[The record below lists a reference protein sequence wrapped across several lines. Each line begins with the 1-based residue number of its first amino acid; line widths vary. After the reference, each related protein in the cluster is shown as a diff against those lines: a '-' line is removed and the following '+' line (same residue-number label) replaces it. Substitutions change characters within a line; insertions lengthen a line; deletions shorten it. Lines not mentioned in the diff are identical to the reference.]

1 VSRLRRTRRRDDR
14 GAVSAI
20 VAALLAG
27 GVLLGM
33 TAIVVDV
40 GQLYA
45 EREELQSGADAA
57 AMAVA
62 VDCATGA
69 DECTTGG
76 VRITAADRAADNA
89 RDGFA
94 DAASV
99 CGEDGTGPL
108 GRCTNTTVDSLV
120 DCLDVVDETG
130 LKYVEVR
137 TSTRT
142 SGNSTLLPPTFAGAL
157 VPGYQGSTVGAC
169 SRVAWGVPRGGVLG
183 FTISACE
190 WLEATEDGESYAPA
204 PPASVTEADG
214 YERSVI
220 FRDPGGGGGSSCP
233 SGPAGWDAPGLF
245 GWTDDTNGQCRTSV
259 FFAIYRGDTG
269 SDVPSGSNCDD
280 VLRDARTNR
289 TVLAVPIYK
298 TVWRAFGSRWY
309 ELHGVA
315 AFVVTGYRL
324 PGLPVAR
331 STIDNDLPCGNG
343 QTCVSGYFVDAV
355 LDWSDDIDS
364 DLPYLGAMA
373 YKTIG

>member
-1 VSRLRRTRRRDDR
+1 VPRLRRPRRRDDR

-20 VAALLAG
+20 VAVLLAG

-69 DECTTGG
+69 DECTAGG
-76 VRITAADRAADNA
+76 VRITAGQRAKDNA

-94 DAASV
+94 DASTV
-99 CGEDGTGPL
+99 CGEDGSGPL
-108 GRCTNTTVDSLV
+108 GACTDTTVNNLV
-120 DCLDVVDETG
+120 DCPNIVSKAG

-142 SGNSTLLPPTFAGAL
+142 SGNSTLLPPTFAGTL
-157 VPGYQGSTVGAC
+157 VPGYQGTNVGAC
-169 SRVAWGVPRGGVLG
+169 SRVAWGVPRGGALG

-190 WLEATEDGESYAPA
+190 WRDATSDGDRYAPA
-204 PPASVTEADG
+204 PPAPVTEADG
-214 YERSVI
+214 FQRTLLL
-220 FRDPGGGGGSSCP
+220 RNPGGGSSCP
-233 SGPAGWDAPGLF
+233 AGPSGWDAPGLF
-245 GWTDDTNGQCRTSV
+245 GWTDTNDQCRTSI
-259 FFAIYRGDTG
+259 FLDIYRGDPG
-269 SDVPSGSNCDD
+269 SDVPSGSNCED
-280 VLRDARTNR
+280 VLQDARTNR
-289 TVLAVPIYK
+289 TVLAVPIYER
-298 TVWRAFGSRWY
+298 VWRAFGSAWY
-309 ELHGVA
+309 ELHGIA

-324 PGLPVAR
+324 PGVSPAR
-331 STIDNDLPCGNG
+331 STITNDLPCGNG
-343 QTCVSGYFVDAV
+343 QSCVSGYFVDTV
-355 LDWSDDIDS
+355 LEWSGNVDS